1 MMKEQDGSGFSPD
14 SLFSKS
20 CLSLFSLSAQHQ
32 PVGSMATVN
41 DASSDWGQGSPVSE
55 QGPNRVEQS
64 PTVFR

>member
-1 MMKEQDGSGFSPD
+1 MMKKQDGSVFSPD

-20 CLSLFSLSAQHQ
+20 CPNLFSLNAQHRS
-32 PVGSMATVN
+32 VGSVATVN

-55 QGPNRVEQS
+55 QGPDRVEQS